1 MPNAPSLSTLLGPGF
16 LRHPMLHKP
25 MGLSIKSPNRKR
37 VPPRGSAKHAHA
49 RASRRLRHGVPSG
62 QPAYSRPP
70 ARLDSTDTGGL
81 FPATSA
87 GSQAFAPATLCGSH
101 TQTAARGLHCPDA
114 SRARNDARQ
123 RKACRG
129 AIAPPLPGVS
139 HGDSSARLAPPR
151 CLRARNDTRQRKA
164 CRGAIAPP
172 LPGVSHGDSSARL
185 APPRCLRA
193 RNDTRQRKA
202 CRGAIAPPLL
212 GVSHGDSSA
221 RLASSRC
228 LRAREHAAGRRP
240 ASIGTCASRRLSPSW
255 ANRDRQRVRRRR
267 ATHRRSRHRRGN
279 HGRRLAARR
288 WRPIASSGHECRL
301 VALAP
306 AASLF
311 PATGQA
317 REH

>member
-1 MPNAPSLSTLLGPGF
+1 MRKTHRITDSQDTPCPTLHRSVPYSVLASSDTQCSISQWASASSLRTASVCRRAAARSMPTRVHHAGSATASLLGNQRIPGH
-16 LRHPMLHKP
+16 RP
-25 MGLSIKSPNRKR
+25 GSI
-37 VPPRGSAKHAHA
+37 A
-49 RASRRLRHGVPSG
+49 LI
-62 QPAYSRPP
+62 PAVYSRPP
-70 ARLDSTDTGGL
+70 V
-81 FPATSA
+81 
-87 GSQAFAPATLCGSH
+87 
-101 TQTAARGLHCPDA
+101 
-114 SRARNDARQ
+114 RARKRLHRRPSVALTHRRQ
-123 RKACRG
+123 REACT
-129 AIAPPLPGVS
+129 APMP
-139 HGDSSARLAPPR
+139 
-151 CLRARNDTRQRKA
+151 
-164 CRGAIAPP
+164 
-172 LPGVSHGDSSARL
+172 
-185 APPRCLRA
+185 RA

-267 ATHRRSRHRRGN
+267 ATHRRSCHRRGN

-288 WRPIASSGHECRL
+288 WRPIASRGHECRL
-301 VALAP
+301 VARAP
-306 AASLF
+306 AASVF